1 MDDPE
6 LAYQE
11 KERREKLSNWLCRML
26 PAREHRVLALHYGLT
41 CPAHSLR
48 EIGELYGLS
57 HDRIRQIEG
66 KAIRRLHHPRRRRKL
81 AGIAP
86 FDNTERYHEEE
97 PRFYV
102 PEWKKVKLPRPRKP
116 KPKPVSEIPAVP
128 ALPAVQSPLPVVER
142 TPTPAMRPV
151 RGPMPPRPMLPHC
164 DAVALQRMNRMHYWR
179 TLKL

>member
-1 MDDPE
+1 VDPE

-11 KERREKLSNWLCRML
+11 KERREKLSIWLCRML

-41 CPAHSLR
+41 CPAHSFD
-48 EIGELYGLS
+48 EIGKMYGVGRE
-57 HDRIRQIEG
+57 RIRQIEG

-86 FDNTERYHEEE
+86 FDVEKYYPEN

-102 PEWKKVKLPRPRKP
+102 PEWKKVRTPRQRKP
-116 KPKPVSEIPAVP
+116 KPVPETLAVP
-128 ALPAVQSPLPVVER
+128 SLPSVQSPLPVVER

-164 DAVALQRMNRMHYWR
+164 DAVALQQMNRMHYWR